1 MKMKK
6 VVKKVAG
13 VTFDIFD
20 RHCSTQERKL
30 ENILR
35 KNNLPEEKRLIAQK
49 KLMTAKQLN
58 SQLKKMKANN
68 FESEKSFFRK
78 MGIDFDQE

>member
-13 VTFDIFD
+13 VTFDMFD
-20 RHCSTQERKL
+20 RYCSTQERKL

-35 KNNLPEEKRLIAQK
+35 NNNLPEEKRLIARK

-68 FESEKSFFRK
+68 FESEISFFRK
-78 MGIDFDQE
+78 IGIDFDQE

>member
-13 VTFDIFD
+13 VTFDMFD
-20 RHCSTQERKL
+20 RYCSTQERKL

-35 KNNLPEEKRLIAQK
+35 NNDLPEERRLIARK

-58 SQLKKMKANN
+58 SQLKKMRANN

-78 MGIDFDQE
+78 IGIDFDQE

>member
-13 VTFDIFD
+13 VTFDMFD
-20 RHCSTQERKL
+20 RYCSTQERKL

-35 KNNLPEEKRLIAQK
+35 NNNLPEEKRLIARK

-68 FESEKSFFRK
+68 FE
-78 MGIDFDQE
+78 

>member
-58 SQLKKMKANN
+58 SQLKK
-68 FESEKSFFRK
+68 
-78 MGIDFDQE
+78 